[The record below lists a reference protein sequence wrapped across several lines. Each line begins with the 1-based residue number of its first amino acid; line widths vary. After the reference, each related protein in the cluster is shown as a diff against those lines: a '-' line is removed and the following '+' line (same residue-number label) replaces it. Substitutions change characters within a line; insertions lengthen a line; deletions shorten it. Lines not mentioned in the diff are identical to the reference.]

1 MLILTRKQSES
12 IIIDENISV
21 TILQVRGKQIKI
33 GIKAPSHVQIH
44 REEIYDRIKNEKKQE
59 AEEGLV

>member
-1 MLILTRKQSES
+1 M
-12 IIIDENISV
+12 IDGNISV

-44 REEIYDRIKNEKKQE
+44 REEIYERIKNEIKQE
-59 AEEGLV
+59 AEEDVD